1 MFAAW
6 TNHVDSK
13 AINSLDTLVT
23 ENGRT
28 VVRHHLI
35 DFGRRWGAR
44 RLSLASTMKAII
56 TFPTRQ
62 DRVRHGQLWG
72 FTFRRFISSTIRALT
87 RSGISRLTVSIRPT
101 GNPSAQSGVST
112 RPA

>member
-1 MFAAW
+1 MTSCRTSTVVSFAACEVFAAW

-56 TFPTRQ
+56 TFPT
-62 DRVRHGQLWG
+62 
-72 FTFRRFISSTIRALT
+72 TA
-87 RSGISRLTVSIRPT
+87 RP
-101 GNPSAQSGVST
+101 
-112 RPA
+112 R